1 MEKRT
6 ILFSPPDISQKEIDE
21 VIDTLKSGWITT
33 GPKTKLFEKE
43 ISKYCGSEGAV
54 CLNSATAAMELV
66 LRLFDIGQGDEVI
79 TSAYTY
85 TASASVIIHC
95 GATPI
100 LVDVKPDEFNINPQ
114 KIAEAIS
121 EKTKAIIP
129 VDIGGMPVDFDEIYK
144 VIDEAKKKFKPK
156 KGTYQEKLGR
166 ILLLSDAAHSFGSSY
181 NDENIGNISDFT
193 TFSFHAV
200 KNLTTA
206 EGGAIT
212 WKKNT
217 KLPSNEIYN
226 EIMLLALHGQNKD
239 ALAKLK
245 PGAWQYDIIMPGY
258 KCNMTDIN
266 ASIGLAQLKRYES
279 EILIKKNQIVEW
291 YEKYLGNIERITIPE
306 FNVKN
311 KKSCKHLYMIRIKRA
326 TSEERN
332 EIIQKLAENGIS
344 TNVHFQPLP
353 LLTAYKKI
361 GFEIHN
367 YPEAYKSYENQISLP
382 LHNFIQEEDVMYI
395 AEVLKKILN

>member
-21 VIDTLKSGWITT
+21 VVDTLKSGWITT

-43 ISKYCGSEGAV
+43 ISKYCGSEGTV

-66 LRLFDIGQGDEVI
+66 LRLFDIGPGDEVI

-85 TASASVIIHC
+85 TASASVIVHC

-100 LVDVKPDEFNINPQ
+100 LVDVKPNEFNINPE
-114 KIAEAIS
+114 KIAEAIT

-144 VIDEAKKKFKPK
+144 VIEESKYKFNPK
-156 KGTYQEKLGR
+156 KNTYQEKLGR

-181 NDENIGNISDFT
+181 GNQMIGNIADFT

-206 EGGAIT
+206 EGGAVT
-212 WKKNT
+212 WKRNPN
-217 KLPSNEIYN
+217 LSNDEIYN

-245 PGAWQYDIIMPGY
+245 PGAWQYDIVMPGY

-266 ASIGLAQLKRYES
+266 ASIGLSQLRRYDN
-279 EILIKKNQIVEW
+279 EILAKKTQIVEW
-291 YEKYLGNIERITIPE
+291 YEKYLRDVKEIELPE
-306 FNVKN
+306 FSIGK
-311 KKSCKHLYMIRIKRA
+311 KKSCKHLYMIRINGA
-326 TSEERN
+326 TSEKRN
-332 EIIQKLAENGIS
+332 EIIQTLAENGIA

-353 LLTAYKKI
+353 LLTAYKKL
-361 GFEIHN
+361 GFEIEK
-367 YPEAYKSYENQISLP
+367 YPESYKSHENQISLP
-382 LHNFIQEEDVMYI
+382 LHNFITEDDVKYI
-395 AEVLKKILN
+395 AKILKESI